1 MADDRACHGD
11 SVLAGY
17 ASMATHSRRIWGIE
31 VRHGMDAIT
40 TFFNQQE
47 RREHTDTMVTVTIQ
61 GEDWDE
67 VQANAAEMFGTTYVQ
82 APKTG
87 RPGRQPKK
95 GVPPPATDTFQA
107 ADTAS
112 AGTPVQQEPGPGT
125 GEAPVSAAP
134 VAPAAPDVVSIDT
147 VKDVVKKYMAKH
159 GLAKAA
165 AIVQKI
171 TGKEKLAEA
180 PESTYAALIAAC
192 NQEL

>member
-1 MADDRACHGD
+1 M
-11 SVLAGY
+11 
-17 ASMATHSRRIWGIE
+17 I
-31 VRHGMDAIT
+31 
-40 TFFNQQE
+40 
-47 RREHTDTMVTVTIQ
+47 TVTIQ
-61 GEDWDE
+61 GEDWDD

-87 RPGRQPKK
+87 RKGRQPTK
-95 GVPPPATDTFQA
+95 GVPPPATDTFQG
-107 ADTAS
+107 ADAS
-112 AGTPVQQEPGPGT
+112 IAGAPVQQESGPGT
-125 GEAPVSAAP
+125 GETPIPAAP

-165 AIVQKI
+165 AIVQKT

>member
-1 MADDRACHGD
+1 
-11 SVLAGY
+11 
-17 ASMATHSRRIWGIE
+17 
-31 VRHGMDAIT
+31 
-40 TFFNQQE
+40 
-47 RREHTDTMVTVTIQ
+47 MVTVTIQ
-61 GEDWDE
+61 GDDWDD

-87 RPGRQPKK
+87 RQGRQPKK
-95 GVPPPATDTFQA
+95 GVPPPAETFQTSDA
-107 ADTAS
+107 TSPGAS
-112 AGTPVQQEPGPGT
+112 VQQESGSGT

-134 VAPAAPDVVSIDT
+134 VAPAAPDVVSIDA

-180 PESTYAALIAAC
+180 PEDTYAALIAAC
-192 NQEL
+192 NKEL

>member
-1 MADDRACHGD
+1 MADGFIQICGNAN
-11 SVLAGY
+11 
-17 ASMATHSRRIWGIE
+17 
-31 VRHGMDAIT
+31 IT
-40 TFFNQQE
+40 NEGT
-47 RREHTDTMVTVTIQ
+47 EHIMITVTIQ
-61 GEDWDE
+61 GDDWDD

-87 RPGRQPKK
+87 RKGRQPTK
-95 GVPPPATDTFQA
+95 GVPPPATDTFQG
-107 ADTAS
+107 ADAS
-112 AGTPVQQEPGPGT
+112 IAGAPVQQESGPGT
-125 GEAPVSAAP
+125 GETPIPAAP
-134 VAPAAPDVVSIDT
+134 VAPAAPAVVSIDT

-165 AIVQKI
+165 AIVQKT

>member
-1 MADDRACHGD
+1 
-11 SVLAGY
+11 
-17 ASMATHSRRIWGIE
+17 
-31 VRHGMDAIT
+31 
-40 TFFNQQE
+40 
-47 RREHTDTMVTVTIQ
+47 MVTVTIQ
-61 GEDWDE
+61 GDDWDE

-82 APKTG
+82 APKTS
-87 RPGRQPKK
+87 RQGRQPKK
-95 GVPPPATDTFQA
+95 GVPPPADTFQG

-112 AGTPVQQEPGPGT
+112 PGTPIQQEPGPGT

-134 VAPAAPDVVSIDT
+134 VAPATPDVVSIDT

>member
-1 MADDRACHGD
+1 
-11 SVLAGY
+11 
-17 ASMATHSRRIWGIE
+17 
-31 VRHGMDAIT
+31 
-40 TFFNQQE
+40 
-47 RREHTDTMVTVTIQ
+47 MVTVTIQ

-95 GVPPPATDTFQA
+95 GVPPPATETFQA
-107 ADTAS
+107 ADATSPGA
-112 AGTPVQQEPGPGT
+112 PVQQEPGPGT

-134 VAPAAPDVVSIDT
+134 VAPATPDVVSIDT